1 MPKKVLHLVS
11 SYTTSGVISNL
22 KMIARKLAQRD
33 WQPHVYHYSQR
44 NGSLSHFFDDGLL
57 IQRIPKPPH
66 WLKGL
71 SARWIVCYLKRLLRK
86 IRPDLIHAHSF
97 DADLLALRAANDL
110 QIPVVITCQSFSYLD
125 WAKQHLDHYHRWK
138 KQTGAVV
145 SVTRAMATE
154 IQSLAAF
161 TDLPHEVIY
170 NTPAERFFVPCDAAA
185 QAAWRKQ
192 FGIENRDVL
201 IVCTAT
207 FHPIKGHIVL
217 ADAFAALASHG
228 PHAKLILI
236 GDTLGQPEYCRI
248 LQQVEESLA
257 GSQCRNRFQIIQGCR
272 DALPVLRAADIYVQ
286 PSFMEALSV
295 ATAEAMAMGLPAVV
309 SNVGG
314 LKEMVVEGVAG
325 FQVEPGN
332 CQQLASAL
340 QRLIDDHSLRR
351 RMGNAAR
358 RHAESNFSPDVAVEK
373 YAAVYE
379 RAVGR

>member
-11 SYTTSGVISNL
+11 AYSTSGVISNL
-22 KMIARKLAQRD
+22 KMIARKLAHRD
-33 WQPHVYHYSQR
+33 WQPHVYHYGKRHRSPSQ
-44 NGSLSHFFDDGLL
+44 FVDDGLL
-57 IQRIPKPPH
+57 IRRIPKPPN

-71 SARWIVCYLKRLLRK
+71 SAPWIVCYLKRLLRR

-125 WAKQHLDHYHRWK
+125 WAKQHMDQYHRWK
-138 KQTGAVV
+138 KQAGAIV
-145 SVTRAMATE
+145 SVTQAMSTE
-154 IQSLAAF
+154 IQNLAAF
-161 TDLPHEVIY
+161 ADLPHEVIY

-185 QAAWRKQ
+185 QAASRKQ
-192 FGIENRDVL
+192 FGIEDRDVL
-201 IVCTAT
+201 IACTAT

-217 ADAFAALASHG
+217 ADAFEALASHG

-236 GDTLGQPEYCRI
+236 GDTLGQPEYRRI

-257 GSQCRNRFQIIQGCR
+257 GSQCCNRFQIIQGCH
-272 DALPVLRAADIYVQ
+272 DAQPVLRAADIYVQ

-295 ATAEAMAMGLPAVV
+295 ATGEAMAMGLPAVV
-309 SNVGG
+309 SGVGG
-314 LKEMVVEGVAG
+314 LKEMVVEGEAG

-332 CQQLASAL
+332 CRQLASAL

-351 RMGNAAR
+351 RMGDAAR
-358 RHAESNFSPDVAVEK
+358 RHAKSHFSPDVAAGK

-379 RAVGR
+379 GAVGC